1 MIKNK
6 NTNFSVSAPSED
18 VAILTI
24 HGNGPN
30 AAWVIDRLDDVSLS
44 MPDLNSVV
52 IASRNVDQPELS
64 NNKWLHRKYEPRVS
78 EVLLQKNQWIRPQF
92 DWFVIRAGDIP
103 DSHNRL
109 DFSYNVIV
117 RLNFLN
123 LLILLPQPQDAILAP
138 CQKFLPLIHS
148 ENANT
153 VLMTFEFI
161 ELLHVL

>member
-78 EVLLQKNQWIRPQF
+78 EVLLQKNQ
-92 DWFVIRAGDIP
+92 
-103 DSHNRL
+103 
-109 DFSYNVIV
+109 
-117 RLNFLN
+117 
-123 LLILLPQPQDAILAP
+123 
-138 CQKFLPLIHS
+138 
-148 ENANT
+148 
-153 VLMTFEFI
+153 
-161 ELLHVL
+161 